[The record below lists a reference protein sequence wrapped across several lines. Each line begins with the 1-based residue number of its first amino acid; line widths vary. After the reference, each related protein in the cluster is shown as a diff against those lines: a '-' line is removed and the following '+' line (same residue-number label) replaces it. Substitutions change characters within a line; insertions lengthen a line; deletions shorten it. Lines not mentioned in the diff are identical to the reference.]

1 MQMVAHGISTGALF
15 IIAGQL
21 YERLHTRDLG
31 RMGGLWESLPA
42 MGSMG
47 MIFTM
52 ASLGLPGMGNFVA
65 EFLTLAGTFKVSVLF
80 ASLAS
85 LGLIAATIYSLRI
98 VQKVFLGK
106 KNTDQT
112 LKDLSVRES
121 FILGALVVAIFFTGL
136 YPRPVLNAAKPAF
149 QKILRMDKQSFN
161 DADDHSGKAGIY
173 QYKMNDLSH
182 MEVKR

>member
-1 MQMVAHGISTGALF
+1 MGA
-15 IIAGQL
+15 
-21 YERLHTRDLG
+21 
-31 RMGGLWESLPA
+31 
-42 MGSMG
+42 MG

-65 EFLTLAGTFKVSVLF
+65 EFLTLAGTFRVSVLF

-106 KNTDQT
+106 KNTDQS

-121 FILGALVVAIFFTGL
+121 FILGALVIAIFFTGL
-136 YPRPVLNAAKPAF
+136 YPHPVINTAKPAF
-149 QKILRMDKQSFN
+149 QKILRIDKQSVN
-161 DADDHSGKAGIY
+161 DADVFSGEAGIY
-173 QYKMNDLSH
+173 QFKMNDLSH
-182 MEVKR
+182 MDVKR